1 MVKAKKRKRG
11 SGFNKKSPKK
21 NKASLQKRLKHLD
34 TAYNIIKE
42 INKFSELDEYYKI
55 FIEKLCK
62 VFNAKIASLM
72 LIDDKRKELVIEAAL
87 GLKEEIVKQARIK
100 LGQGIAGWVAK
111 ELRPLLVKN
120 INDFPQFRNKSY
132 KAVTKYTTNSLLSVP
147 LVIRNEL
154 VGVLNITDRKNRR
167 RFNKDDLDL
176 LISIAEQ
183 AAISIKNSRQFKAL
197 VRLNEEKNKF
207 ISNLAHELKAPLAA
221 IKEGISL
228 VVDGIFGEINDRQKR
243 SLAIS
248 VDNIGRL
255 VRMINNLLDISK
267 IESGKVKMKREL
279 IDLNLLVKKAE
290 NSFIPLANKASIKL
304 ESVLPKRPMKIWA
317 DQDKIFEVVSN
328 LLSNAIKYST
338 AGGNITVEVMGKK
351 SEAYISVE
359 DTGRGMDSDEIPK
372 MFERYASLSPLKDGN
387 IDSTGL
393 GLSITKEI
401 IDLHR
406 GRIKVKSQLGKGS
419 KFSVFLP
426 IDLRSR

>member
-1 MVKAKKRKRG
+1 MVKAKKRKRP
-11 SGFNKKSPKK
+11 SEFNKKSLKK
-21 NKASLQKRLKHLD
+21 NKSSLQKRLEHLD

-42 INKFSELDEYYKI
+42 INKFSEMDEYYKI

-72 LIDDKRKELVIEAAL
+72 LIDNKRKELVIEAAL

-100 LGQGIAGWVAK
+100 LGQGVAGWVAK

-120 INDFPQFRNKSY
+120 INDFPQFRKKSY

-167 RFNKDDLDL
+167 RFNKDDLNL

-183 AAISIKNSRQFKAL
+183 AAVSIKNSKQFKAL
-197 VRLNEEKNKF
+197 VKLNEEKNKF

-228 VVDGIFGEINDRQKR
+228 VVDGIFGEINDKQKQ

-248 VDNIGRL
+248 IDNISRL

-290 NSFIPLANKASIKL
+290 DSFIPLANKASIKL
-304 ESVLPKRPMKIWA
+304 KSVLPKRPIKIWA
-317 DQDKIFEVVSN
+317 DFDKIFEVVSN

-338 AGGNITVEVMGKK
+338 AGTSVTVEAMAKE

-359 DTGRGMDSDEIPK
+359 DTGRGIDSDEIPK

-401 IDLHR
+401 IDLHK

-426 IDLRSR
+426 IDLRRR

>member
-1 MVKAKKRKRG
+1 MVKAKKRKRP
-11 SGFNKKSPKK
+11 SEFNKKSLKK
-21 NKASLQKRLKHLD
+21 NKSSLQKRLEHLD

-42 INKFSELDEYYKI
+42 INKFSEMDEYYKI

-72 LIDDKRKELVIEAAL
+72 LIDNKRKELVIEAAL

-100 LGQGIAGWVAK
+100 LGQGVAGWVAK

-120 INDFPQFRNKSY
+120 INDFPQFRKKSY

-167 RFNKDDLDL
+167 RFNKDDLNL

-183 AAISIKNSRQFKAL
+183 AAVSIKNSKQFKAL
-197 VRLNEEKNKF
+197 VKLNEEKNKF

-228 VVDGIFGEINDRQKR
+228 VVDGIFGEINDKQKQ

-248 VDNIGRL
+248 IDNISRL

-290 NSFIPLANKASIKL
+290 DSFIPLANKASIKL
-304 ESVLPKRPMKIWA
+304 KSVLPKRPIKIWA
-317 DQDKIFEVVSN
+317 DFDKIFEVVSN

-338 AGGNITVEVMGKK
+338 AGTSVTVEAMAKE

-359 DTGRGMDSDEIPK
+359 DTGRGIDSDEIPK

-401 IDLHR
+401 IDLHK